1 MKNLFE
7 TVIRK
12 GGYDLNTMLSRIDEY
27 HISGKLTDGER
38 LHLIAAARGQAEP
51 QLELSEEVQRLTR
64 AVRDLQTALEDVARR
79 LVALEGGELPE
90 APDTGAETPDY
101 AQPTGAH
108 DAYFT
113 GDCVRYAGVIYRCVA
128 PAGVACVWSP
138 EAMPDYWQVVDG
150 DA

>member
-1 MKNLFE
+1 MKSIFE
-7 TVIRK
+7 KVIAR
-12 GGYDLNTMLSRIDEY
+12 GNYDLNGILKRIDEY
-27 HISGKLTDGER
+27 HIEGKLTDEER
-38 LHLIAAARGQAEP
+38 VHLMAAARRQAEP
-51 QLELSEEVQRLTR
+51 QLELSQEVQRLTR

-101 AQPTGAH
+101 SQPTGAH

-113 GDCVRYAGVIYRCVA
+113 GDCVRYAGVIYRCIA

-138 EAMPDYWQVVDG
+138 VAMPGYWQVVDG